1 MATSWARQVWDE
13 PELDR
18 GTERDL
24 ARRSR
29 SGDAEARAALIRSC
43 LRHVVQRAR
52 MLGYRGEAF
61 DDAVQSGCL
70 GLIRAVDRFD
80 PDRGSRLRTYA
91 WWWIGEAMRAA
102 VPVREAELPSD
113 VAAPERDATGP
124 TDERL
129 DDVPQVLRLRYRLG
143 EEPAPPRPRHEVA
156 RLLGL
161 TESQVREEESRAMRQ
176 MRGRL
181 AKVVH
186 RAPAEG
192 ADPP

>member
-1 MATSWARQVWDE
+1 MTTPWVRSVLAE
-13 PELDR
+13 PEIDAD
-18 GTERDL
+18 TERDL
-24 ARRSR
+24 ARRAR
-29 SGDAEARAALIRSC
+29 AGDAEARAALIRSG

-52 MLGYRGEAF
+52 MLGFRGDAF

-80 PDRGSRLRTYA
+80 PEGGARLRTYA
-91 WWWIGEAMRAA
+91 WWWIGDAMRSA
-102 VPVREAELPSD
+102 VPVVTDPLPDDLAAASSSD
-113 VAAPERDATGP
+113 VKSADLPLAEVPE
-124 TDERL
+124 
-129 DDVPQVLRLRYRLG
+129 VLRLRFGLD
-143 EEPAPPRPRHEVA
+143 EPAGRSRPRHEVA

-161 TESQVREEESRAMRQ
+161 TESQVRDREAQAMRQ
-176 MRGRL
+176 LRQGL

>member
-1 MATSWARQVWDE
+1 MWDD

-18 GTERDL
+18 EREGEL
-24 ARRSR
+24 ARRAR
-29 SGDAEARAALIRSC
+29 AGDREARAALICSG

-80 PDRGSRLRTYA
+80 PDGGARLRTYA

-102 VPVREAELPSD
+102 VPLRELELPDDLAQTSD
-113 VAAPERDATGP
+113 EGDEP

-129 DDVPQVLRLRYRLG
+129 DDVPGVLRLRYRLG
-143 EEPAPPRPRHEVA
+143 EEPGPPRPRHEVA

-161 TESQVREEESRAMRQ
+161 TLAQVREEEGRAMRQ
-176 MRGRL
+176 MRRRL

>member
-1 MATSWARQVWDE
+1 
-13 PELDR
+13 
-18 GTERDL
+18 
-24 ARRSR
+24 
-29 SGDAEARAALIRSC
+29 
-43 LRHVVQRAR
+43 

-61 DDAVQSGCL
+61 DDAVQSGCV

-80 PDRGSRLRTYA
+80 PDRGTRLRTYA

-102 VPVREAELPSD
+102 VPIREAELPD
-113 VAAPERDATGP
+113 EFAAPPQSGDGW
-124 TDERL
+124 TDDRL
-129 DDVPQVLRLRYRLG
+129 GEVPGVLRLRYRIG
-143 EEPAPPRPRHEVA
+143 EEPGPPRPRHEVA

-161 TESQVREEESRAMRQ
+161 TESQVREQEGRAMRQ
-176 MRGRL
+176 MRRRL

>member
-1 MATSWARQVWDE
+1 MATSWVRQVWDE

-18 GTERDL
+18 GTERTL
-24 ARRSR
+24 ARRAR
-29 SGDAEARAALIRSC
+29 TGDAEARAALIRSG

-52 MLGYRGEAF
+52 MLGFRGEAF

-80 PDRGSRLRTYA
+80 PDRGVRLRTYA

-102 VPVREAELPSD
+102 VTVRAEELPAELAE
-113 VAAPERDATGP
+113 AAGRGVEPG
-124 TDERL
+124 DERL
-129 DDVPQVLRLRYRLG
+129 DDVPLVLRLRYRLG

-156 RLLGL
+156 RLLRL
-161 TESQVREEESRAMRQ
+161 TVAQVRDEEDRAMRQ
-176 MRGRL
+176 MRRRL
-181 AKVVH
+181 ARVVH